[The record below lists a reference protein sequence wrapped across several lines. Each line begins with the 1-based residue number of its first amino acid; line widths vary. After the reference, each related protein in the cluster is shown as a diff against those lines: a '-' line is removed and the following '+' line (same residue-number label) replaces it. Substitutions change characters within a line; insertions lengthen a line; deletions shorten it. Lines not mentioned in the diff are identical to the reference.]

1 MAGYYM
7 KCARL
12 LLALGIVFNAP
23 FIVGQEI
30 VEGGDYIF
38 IGFELEKLLGLVNGV
53 IALFLFFVAYL
64 AYRRD
69 ERKRLLYVS
78 LAFLIFSVKGFML
91 ASQNFFDIDFV
102 DPMLPVLEFFVL
114 LFFFFGVLK
123 KER

>member
-1 MAGYYM
+1 M